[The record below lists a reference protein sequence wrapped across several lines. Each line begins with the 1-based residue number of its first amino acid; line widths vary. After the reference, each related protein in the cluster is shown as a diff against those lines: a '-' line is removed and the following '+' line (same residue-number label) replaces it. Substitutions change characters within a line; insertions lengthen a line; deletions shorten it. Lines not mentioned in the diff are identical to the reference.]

1 MATAVHR
8 HMLELLE
15 SSRISLA
22 DLVVSTLMH
31 PQSKHPH
38 PFLFEDL
45 TRHCLPVLSSLYYN
59 SLSHEQTLSWAHS
72 IMSKHYADAI
82 DSLAHNIDHWHFS
95 ASQAKPAQIR
105 DFRLE
110 ELAVTIQ
117 REQPR
122 LWSLVFRLATGSE
135 DTEPVTGD
143 AIGEDSDA
151 EDEEENNFDHA
162 GPDAEQG
169 LRRKKIHGLRVIKTV
184 TVTSILTHN
193 RFQKCNILQATM
205 GIFLHSCRAPEKL
218 VKVLS
223 RMGVSISL
231 TSIHRAIHSLSRESR
246 LDMQRLGRSLLVSY
260 AYDNFDV
267 KFNTGIPSADGPSDL
282 LVHLT
287 SGTMLKL
294 SHDVK
299 LDDLRVSGSLWDMNP
314 NNPRA
319 SNPKHFNPLT
329 TFKMLYSLHP
339 PPPVVHEPGKPRLGR
354 RARFCSW
361 MFVQTLIT
369 HGPKYFASMKSFVS
383 QPEAVEMIPLCKT
396 EQVPLRAMDINQS
409 KVSGNIDA
417 IMDMLGQAAVGKHGA
432 EISGLEEI
440 NIAQFVQL
448 VHGDLGTMERFVV
461 FVFGLFHF
469 KMAAADAIWRIL
481 VTPMDAR
488 KDPTGFMA
496 FVSCLRP
503 KSANKLINNAGF
515 REQHELIGH
524 VGSVLRLDVWR
535 VEARKLGYLTL
546 EDWARSEPSLEILR
560 ASRINWSLMRQAAQ
574 NTMRCHHYLLLYE
587 ELSYAMNAG
596 DIGRVEILFQPW
608 IQILKATGKHK
619 YANRMLLFMH
629 QLYSVYPSGL
639 RRAIRYNILVNPT
652 GRPNHFRAVDWIVEL
667 LNLYIKEI
675 YGGEGSNYTK
685 KRILEES
692 PLVLI
697 YRQSHAN
704 FERNFHLP
712 GLSAAH
718 AQKDMTTAFNEAFLY
733 IKSLDESP
741 NKHMAGRSAKYSTPD
756 VLSRGAAIT
765 ESEAMKRKHGQES
778 TLYKNNKDAM
788 NVDSSEGDVVWNE
801 IASRERTAVGDDS
814 YWDAVAEVTAADLA
828 ADGTL

>member
-22 DLVVSTLMH
+22 DLVISTLMH

-38 PFLFEDL
+38 PFLFKDF
-45 TRHCLPVLSSLYYN
+45 VLSSLYYN
-59 SLSHEQTLSWAHS
+59 SPSHKQTLSWAHS

-105 DFRLE
+105 DFCLE

-135 DTEPVTGD
+135 DTEPVTGN
-143 AIGEDSDA
+143 AIGEDLDA
-151 EDEEENNFDHA
+151 EDKEENNFNHA

-169 LRRKKIHGLRVIKTV
+169 LRRKKIHGLRI
-184 TVTSILTHN
+184 I
-193 RFQKCNILQATM
+193 
-205 GIFLHSCRAPEKL
+205 
-218 VKVLS
+218 
-223 RMGVSISL
+223 
-231 TSIHRAIHSLSRESR
+231 
-246 LDMQRLGRSLLVSY
+246 
-260 AYDNFDV
+260 
-267 KFNTGIPSADGPSDL
+267 
-282 LVHLT
+282 
-287 SGTMLKL
+287 KL
-294 SHDVK
+294 SHDMK
-299 LDDLRVSGSLWDMNP
+299 LDNLRVSGSLWDMNP

-354 RARFCSW
+354 RARFRSW
-361 MFVQTLIT
+361 IFVQTLIT
-369 HGPKYFASMKSFVS
+369 HGPKYFASMKLFVS

-448 VHGDLGTMERFVV
+448 VHGDLETMERVISAMDRRAIEMAPEDQLQFVV

-535 VEARKLGYLTL
+535 VEARKRGYLTL
-546 EDWARSEPSLEILR
+546 EDWARSEPSLEDITSILNQLVSQYVEGGDGISMYQMQTKSADQR
-560 ASRINWSLMRQAAQ
+560 DKQHE
-574 NTMRCHHYLLLYE
+574 NTMRCHYYLLLYE

-608 IQILKATGKHK
+608 IQIFKATGKHK

-629 QLYSVYPSGL
+629 QLYIFGL
-639 RRAIRYNILVNPT
+639 LMHSKTLHHVSEDLAGECGGGNVEWDTTVEKKPELSRILVFLPKTSPCANTMCFVPDNAEDT
-652 GRPNHFRAVDWIVEL
+652 QCECIAFPNR
-667 LNLYIKEI
+667 
-675 YGGEGSNYTK
+675 
-685 KRILEES
+685 
-692 PLVLI
+692 
-697 YRQSHAN
+697 
-704 FERNFHLP
+704 FECT
-712 GLSAAH
+712 S
-718 AQKDMTTAFNEAFLY
+718 
-733 IKSLDESP
+733 
-741 NKHMAGRSAKYSTPD
+741 SAKGNFRIHD
-756 VLSRGAAIT
+756 DNAILRVFDILF
-765 ESEAMKRKHGQES
+765 K
-778 TLYKNNKDAM
+778 LYVHVFT
-788 NVDSSEGDVVWNE
+788 VD
-801 IASRERTAVGDDS
+801 
-814 YWDAVAEVTAADLA
+814 
-828 ADGTL
+828 

>member
-1 MATAVHR
+1 

-31 PQSKHPH
+31 PQSKHSH

-143 AIGEDSDA
+143 AIGEDLDA

-184 TVTSILTHN
+184 TVTSILAHN

-231 TSIHRAIHSLSRESR
+231 TSIHRAIHSLSRKSR

-294 SHDVK
+294 SHDVR

-354 RARFCSW
+354 RARYRSW
-361 MFVQTLIT
+361 IFVQTLIT

-417 IMDMLGQAAVGKHGA
+417 IMNMLGQAAVGKHGA

-448 VHGDLGTMERFVV
+448 VHGDLGTMERVISAMDRRAIEMAPEDRLQFVV

-469 KMAAADAIWRIL
+469 KMVAADAIWRIL

-503 KSANKLINNAGF
+503 KSANKLINNVGF
-515 REQHELIGH
+515 CEQHELIGH
-524 VGSVLRLDVWR
+524 VGSVLRLDVWQ
-535 VEARKLGYLTL
+535 VEARKRGYLTL
-546 EDWARSEPSLEILR
+546 EDWARSEPSLEDITSISNQLVSQYVEGGDGISMYQMQTKSADQR
-560 ASRINWSLMRQAAQ
+560 DKQHE

-608 IQILKATGKHK
+608 IQTFKATGKHK

-639 RRAIRYNILVNPT
+639 RWVFYLSSTSIL
-652 GRPNHFRAVDWIVEL
+652 L
-667 LNLYIKEI
+667 
-675 YGGEGSNYTK
+675 
-685 KRILEES
+685 
-692 PLVLI
+692 
-697 YRQSHAN
+697 
-704 FERNFHLP
+704 
-712 GLSAAH
+712 
-718 AQKDMTTAFNEAFLY
+718 M
-733 IKSLDESP
+733 
-741 NKHMAGRSAKYSTPD
+741 
-756 VLSRGAAIT
+756 
-765 ESEAMKRKHGQES
+765 
-778 TLYKNNKDAM
+778 
-788 NVDSSEGDVVWNE
+788 
-801 IASRERTAVGDDS
+801 
-814 YWDAVAEVTAADLA
+814 
-828 ADGTL
+828 